1 MAAKSNK
8 DTADKDK
15 LKAGEVSENKTETGR
30 NDETLTSG
38 ATENKDNSQAETG
51 IADLATS
58 NDKATTATPE
68 SPEEKKEETKKEKV
82 MYIGPN
88 IRGLLQNTVF
98 EYMPDI
104 ENYKE
109 YVNIEKLFVKLPEVK
124 KSILQIKE
132 KSNVLHIIYD
142 EVQKIEDKKR
152 KEREF

>member
-1 MAAKSNK
+1 MAMKANK
-8 DTADKDK
+8 DNSEKDK
-15 LKAGEVSENKTETGR
+15 LKAGEVS
-30 NDETLTSG
+30 
-38 ATENKDNSQAETG
+38 Q
-51 IADLATS
+51 
-58 NDKATTATPE
+58 PE
-68 SPEEKKEETKKEKV
+68 SGTSESEAKINTLEKPEEKKKEKV

-104 ENYKE
+104 EKHKE

>member
-1 MAAKSNK
+1 MAAKNNK

-15 LKAGEVSENKTETGR
+15 LKAGEVSEDKTETGQ

-51 IADLATS
+51 AADAVTS
-58 NDKATTATPE
+58 NDKAATATLE
-68 SPEEKKEETKKEKV
+68 SPEETKKGKV

>member
-1 MAAKSNK
+1 MQLHQMIKQQPPLRK
-8 DTADKDK
+8 VQKK
-15 LKAGEVSENKTETGR
+15 
-30 NDETLTSG
+30 
-38 ATENKDNSQAETG
+38 
-51 IADLATS
+51 
-58 NDKATTATPE
+58 
-68 SPEEKKEETKKEKV
+68 KKEETKKEKV

-104 ENYKE
+104 EKHKE

>member
-1 MAAKSNK
+1 MAAKNNK

-15 LKAGEVSENKTETGR
+15 LKAGEVSEDKTETGQ

-51 IADLATS
+51 TADATTS
-58 NDKATTATPE
+58 NDKAATATPE

-104 ENYKE
+104 EKHKE

>member
-8 DTADKDK
+8 DTVDKDK
-15 LKAGEVSENKTETGR
+15 LKAGEVSENKTETGQ
-30 NDETLTSG
+30 NGETLTSG
-38 ATENKDNSQAETG
+38 ATENKDNSQPGTG
-51 IADLATS
+51 TADVAAS
-58 NDKATTATPE
+58 NDKTATATPE

-124 KSILQIKE
+124 ESILRIKE
-132 KSNVLHIIYD
+132 KSNVLHVIYD
-142 EVQKIEDKKR
+142 ELQKIEDKKR